1 MRTSRYLSYEERLVI
16 ERMHRKKATQR
27 EIAEVLGV
35 SQQAISKELRKGRYI
50 HTGVYKDY
58 PAYSAEKAQSVVDK
72 GNQNKGVACKFYA
85 LDATSVEM
93 LVYCIKK
100 QKFSPY
106 AALRMLSAD
115 LGFRPFSLN
124 SLYKYIG
131 RGLLDGLCNSDLPE
145 KNLRR
150 HRKEHIQKRTKKQA
164 GRSIDVRPPAVDSRA
179 EFGHWEGD
187 CVIGK
192 QSGAGEVFLTLTER
206 VSRFEL
212 IFKMP
217 DKTAAS
223 VCKVLNTISRKC
235 DFKSLFRSITFDNGS
250 EFSACRRMEFY
261 RGKRRTNVYYAHPY
275 SSWERGTNERHNRI
289 IRRWFPK
296 GKSLAAVLQSDCAR
310 VARWMNEYP
319 RRQLGGLSPV
329 EVLARYISPS
339 VFDALA

>member
-1 MRTSRYLSYEERLVI
+1 M
-16 ERMHRKKATQR
+16 
-27 EIAEVLGV
+27 
-35 SQQAISKELRKGRYI
+35 
-50 HTGVYKDY
+50 
-58 PAYSAEKAQSVVDK
+58 
-72 GNQNKGVACKFYA
+72 
-85 LDATSVEM
+85 
-93 LVYCIKK
+93 
-100 QKFSPY
+100 
-106 AALRMLSAD
+106 
-115 LGFRPFSLN
+115 
-124 SLYKYIG
+124 
-131 RGLLDGLCNSDLPE
+131 
-145 KNLRR
+145 
-150 HRKEHIQKRTKKQA
+150 
-164 GRSIDVRPPAVDSRA
+164 
-179 EFGHWEGD
+179 
-187 CVIGK
+187 
-192 QSGAGEVFLTLTER
+192 FLTLTER

-223 VCKVLNTISRKC
+223 VCKVLNMISRKC
-235 DFKSLFRSITFDNGS
+235 NFKRLFKSITFDNGS

-329 EVLARYISPS
+329 EVLARYVSPS